1 MQVWGK
7 HFWGCR
13 TLERSSVG
21 PTRGKYTSRTVVL
34 KATPASIWVWLASA
48 LNSRRAKKIAPTRR
62 LSGQADTPRKR
73 CQKIGPSGRRPNPKA
88 VVSAMPVVMPKAIA
102 RIAHVVIASPLFYL
116 CGDRQNRA
124 RTSVTAITFWSFL
137 CTSAT
142 LSRCAPTPPASRCSP
157 PSRLRLQFTEALR
170 LRGLMWIASAFVFLD
185 WYSTFLPTS
194 RAVPP
199 VPSS

>member
-88 VVSAMPVVMPKAIA
+88 VVSAMPVVMPKARA
-102 RIAHVVIASPLFYL
+102 RIAHVVIAAPLFYL
-116 CGDRQNRA
+116 CGDCQNRA
-124 RTSVTAITFWSFL
+124 MTSVTAITFWSFL
-137 CTSAT
+137 EQQSQPNA
-142 LSRCAPTPPASRCSP
+142 SSTPEKEKGH
-157 PSRLRLQFTEALR
+157 QFG
-170 LRGLMWIASAFVFLD
+170 GLYRTVI
-185 WYSTFLPTS
+185 P
-194 RAVPP
+194 RP
-199 VPSS
+199 VLGLTP